1 MPISGSE
8 QVILGDLSIL
18 ADGSPVEVI
27 QSQNATQS
35 TDQSSPPGGHPTNSQ
50 SSDLAR
56 SP

>member
-1 MPISGSE
+1 MPINGSE

-18 ADGSPVEVI
+18 ADGGPVEVI
-27 QSQNATQS
+27 PAQTRR
-35 TDQSSPPGGHPTNSQ
+35 SPRTRPSPGGQPTKSQ